1 LFKKCCSKIDFD
13 ANIISPVQHLLHSH
27 QMTVMKNLNEKFTHF
42 RYKEHPGD
50 LFRGTVIVPLPDPY
64 KDQENFW
71 IWFHPCFQT
80 SQDVA
85 DLNDLYKYLDDE
97 WFDDDVMET
106 DDYRYYGVI

>member
-1 LFKKCCSKIDFD
+1 
-13 ANIISPVQHLLHSH
+13 
-27 QMTVMKNLNEKFTHF
+27 MKNLNEKFTHF

-85 DLNDLYKYLDDE
+85 DQIRDEIKSLEQVIYQDCFENFYYLILEGKIESLTGATQEDLFSIERKPK
-97 WFDDDVMET
+97 F
-106 DDYRYYGVI
+106 IS

>member
-1 LFKKCCSKIDFD
+1 MLFKNSLLL
-13 ANIISPVQHLLHSH
+13 IIFIPEQHLWHLL
-27 QMTVMKNLNEKFTHF
+27 QMIIMKNLSEKFTHF

-85 DLNDLYKYLDDE
+85 DLNDLYK
-97 WFDDDVMET
+97 
-106 DDYRYYGVI
+106 

>member
-1 LFKKCCSKIDFD
+1 MSSKEKRD
-13 ANIISPVQHLLHSH
+13 
-27 QMTVMKNLNEKFTHF
+27 QMLSMIADWQQS
-42 RYKEHPGD
+42 G
-50 LFRGTVIVPLPDPY
+50 IVPLPDLY

-106 DDYRYYGVI
+106 DDRYYG

>member
-1 LFKKCCSKIDFD
+1 
-13 ANIISPVQHLLHSH
+13 
-27 QMTVMKNLNEKFTHF
+27 MKNLNEKFTHF

-50 LFRGTVIVPLPDPY
+50 LFRDTVIVPLPDPY

-85 DLNDLYKYLDDE
+85 GKIELLTSRLKKIY
-97 WFDDDVMET
+97 V
-106 DDYRYYGVI
+106 G